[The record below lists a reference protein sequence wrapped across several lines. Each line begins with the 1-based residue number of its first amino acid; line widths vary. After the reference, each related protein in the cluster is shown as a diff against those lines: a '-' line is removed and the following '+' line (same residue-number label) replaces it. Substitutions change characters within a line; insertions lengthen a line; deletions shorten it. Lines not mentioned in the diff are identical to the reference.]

1 MRLHTLLP
9 SRPNFPGR
17 YLRALAAIYI
27 RMTFRAVEVYEV
39 LEPLLK
45 DYRKLRYRHQCEYT
59 CPISMSHII
68 QLHSAGYF
76 LTYIDEFVDQLLN
89 DERVC
94 DIILP
99 RLPKRAVLEENGEL
113 AQRQSLL
120 LDAME
125 GKDEE
130 DGRRGRSRSNSSHSS
145 RTGTS
150 DRSRSPSQAR
160 GEVESRQG
168 SQSPSASRSAS
179 PVGSD
184 GRFRS
189 HSRSVSPDRV

>member
-1 MRLHTLLP
+1 
-9 SRPNFPGR
+9 
-17 YLRALAAIYI
+17 
-27 RMTFRAVEVYEV
+27 MTFRAVEVYEV

>member
-1 MRLHTLLP
+1 
-9 SRPNFPGR
+9 
-17 YLRALAAIYI
+17 
-27 RMTFRAVEVYEV
+27 MTFRAVDVYEV

-45 DYRKLRYRHQCEYT
+45 DFRKLRYRHQSKYT
-59 CPISMSHII
+59 YSIYVSRIT
-68 QLHSAGYF
+68 QLHSAGYY

-89 DERVC
+89 EERVC

-99 RLPKRAVLEENGEL
+99 RLPKRTVLEENGEL
-113 AQRQSLL
+113 ASRQSLL

-130 DGRRGRSRSNSSHSS
+130 DTRSRSRSNSRSSRRSS
-145 RTGTS
+145 RTGKS
-150 DRSRSPSQAR
+150 GGSGSPSQAH
-160 GEVESRQG
+160 GENESHQG
-168 SQSPSASRSAS
+168 SSPSPSRSTS

-189 HSRSVSPDRV
+189 RSRSISPDRV

>member
-1 MRLHTLLP
+1 
-9 SRPNFPGR
+9 
-17 YLRALAAIYI
+17 
-27 RMTFRAVEVYEV
+27 MTFQAVDVYEV

-45 DYRKLRYRHQCEYT
+45 DFRKLRYRSQSMYT
-59 CPISMSHII
+59 CPICVSRII
-68 QLHSAGYF
+68 QLHPADYY

-89 DERVC
+89 EERVC

-99 RLPKRAVLEENGEL
+99 RLPKRSVLEENGEL
-113 AQRQSLL
+113 APRQSHL

-130 DGRRGRSRSNSSHSS
+130 DTRGRSRSRSRSSRRSS

-150 DRSRSPSQAR
+150 DRSGSPSQVR
-160 GEVESRQG
+160 GESRQG
-168 SQSPSASRSAS
+168 SSPSPSRPAS
-179 PVGSD
+179 PEGSD

-189 HSRSVSPDRV
+189 RSRSISPDRV